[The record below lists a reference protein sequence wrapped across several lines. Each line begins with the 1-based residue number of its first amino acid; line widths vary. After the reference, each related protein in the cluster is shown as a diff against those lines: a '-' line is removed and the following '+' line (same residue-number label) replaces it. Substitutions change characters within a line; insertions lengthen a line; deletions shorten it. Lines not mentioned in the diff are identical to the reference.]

1 MPNLAEAKKESLRLA
16 VARNALISLLPRIDP
31 LVRKPTESFGIDGA
45 SRSVSSGVRDLIK
58 DYREEEAEW
67 VKEIMREYAMHIEIV
82 VA

>member
-1 MPNLAEAKKESLRLA
+1 M
-16 VARNALISLLPRIDP
+16 
-31 LVRKPTESFGIDGA
+31 RKPTESFGIDGA